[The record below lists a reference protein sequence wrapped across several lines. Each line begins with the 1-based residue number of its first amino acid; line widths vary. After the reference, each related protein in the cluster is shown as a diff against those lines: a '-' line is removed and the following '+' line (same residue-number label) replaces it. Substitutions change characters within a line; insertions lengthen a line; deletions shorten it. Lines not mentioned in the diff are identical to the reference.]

1 MENVWNIV
9 FAAVSTY
16 IIGSI
21 PFGLLIVWVAR
32 GKDIRN
38 IESGRTGGTNAMR
51 AAGLLAGL
59 LTAGFDVFK
68 GVAAVWV
75 AEALVP
81 GAAWVK
87 VAGALLAVMGHNYS
101 VFLIEKR
108 AKGGIRL
115 RGGAGGAPAFGG
127 AIGLWPTAG
136 LIIFPVGLLVFL
148 LIGYASLTTTS
159 VAVVSIII
167 FTIRA
172 ALGLGPW
179 EYVGYGIGALLIIL
193 WALRPNLV
201 ALREGRERVVGL
213 RAYLQKRKQKNT
225 KAEINRSTKVNSKP
239 RRRKQENHI

>member
-1 MENVWNIV
+1 MDNVWNIV
-9 FAAVSTY
+9 LAAVSTY

-21 PFGLLIVWVAR
+21 PFGLLVVWVAR

-51 AAGLLAGL
+51 AAGVLAGV
-59 LTAGFDVFK
+59 LTAAFDVFK

-81 GAAWVK
+81 GVAWVK

-167 FTIRA
+167 FSVRA
-172 ALGLGPW
+172 AQGLAPW

-193 WALRPNLV
+193 WALRPNLA

-213 RAYLQKRKQKNT
+213 RAYLQKRKQENE
-225 KAEINRSTKVNSKP
+225 KAEVNRSAKVNSKP
-239 RRRKQENHI
+239 RQRGQENHI